1 MSDSLAGFALG
12 LILDAVILKR
22 IFTPVLGVGIL
33 HGVAL
38 FTVALRK
45 KGRSAAQTEATT
57 PALRAPFSG
66 PPTTSQVVAGAENAF
81 VTGGLARAQPRPP
94 AGPPG
99 GGRPFSEPCWPAI
112 MHWVARGSFQADPF
126 LLARAGMTGYFDGG
140 LSRAQPRPRRSR
152 RRQQRGKGGPA
163 LGTLGS
169 TPSGRAQGSVSPAAA
184 T

>member
-66 PPTTSQVVAGAENAF
+66 PPTTSQVVAGAEN
-81 VTGGLARAQPRPP
+81 
-94 AGPPG
+94 
-99 GGRPFSEPCWPAI
+99 E
-112 MHWVARGSFQADPF
+112 
-126 LLARAGMTGYFDGG
+126 
-140 LSRAQPRPRRSR
+140 
-152 RRQQRGKGGPA
+152 
-163 LGTLGS
+163 S
-169 TPSGRAQGSVSPAAA
+169 TPSAPSRLAWGQPPILRTLLAGDHALGGEGFFPG
-184 T
+184 